1 MKILDWYIVK
11 KYLSSFFFIML
22 LITMIAVSINYFEWA
37 DKFLNSGL
45 TFPEIMSQYYL
56 HFIPYI
62 NGLMWPLFALL
73 AVIFFTSRMAK
84 NSEIISMLSA
94 KISYSRLLVPYM
106 IGAGIIATLLWIG
119 NNYVIPVSN
128 NKKNAF
134 EVKYIRSSLKS
145 TLDHNIHFWLSPNEK
160 VYIRSFS
167 SYDTVGRTFRI
178 ERFEDHQLVEVLK
191 ANRLIFKEAPNTWR
205 LEGYEIRRFNDLK
218 EEFIIRTSDY
228 LDTTLNFVPEDFTRY
243 TNQMELMT
251 TSELRRFLTYDQAKG
266 LDSGKK
272 YSIELYRRTAD
283 PFTIFILTLIGV
295 SVASRKVRGGMGFHI
310 AAGVVIGA
318 SFVIL
323 SKFSTTFST
332 NMALHPAVGV
342 WIPNM
347 FFSVVAWYMVRT
359 AQK

>member
-1 MKILDWYIVK
+1 
-11 KYLSSFFFIML
+11 
-22 LITMIAVSINYFEWA
+22 
-37 DKFLNSGL
+37 
-45 TFPEIMSQYYL
+45 
-56 HFIPYI
+56 
-62 NGLMWPLFALL
+62 
-73 AVIFFTSRMAK
+73 
-84 NSEIISMLSA
+84 
-94 KISYSRLLVPYM
+94 
-106 IGAGIIATLLWIG
+106 
-119 NNYVIPVSN
+119 
-128 NKKNAF
+128 
-134 EVKYIRSSLKS
+134 
-145 TLDHNIHFWLSPNEK
+145 
-160 VYIRSFS
+160 
-167 SYDTVGRTFRI
+167 
-178 ERFEDHQLVEVLK
+178 
-191 ANRLIFKEAPNTWR
+191 
-205 LEGYEIRRFNDLK
+205 
-218 EEFIIRTSDY
+218 
-228 LDTTLNFVPEDFTRY
+228 VPEDFTRY

-251 TSELRRFLTYDQAKG
+251 TSELRRFLKYDQAKG

-347 FFSVVAWYMVRT
+347 FFSIVAWYMVKT